1 MDFNKAF
8 QAYDSLEGSNCLT
21 TVSKMTQK
29 EAAVEAVKA
38 VGLNQ
43 MKEVDMTWFDDAAER
58 EMFQRRLKLLKAQ
71 ENCR

>member
-1 MDFNKAF
+1 M
-8 QAYDSLEGSNCLT
+8 
-21 TVSKMTQK
+21 
-29 EAAVEAVKA
+29 EAVKA